1 MTAMDD
7 GIIGQGATARTTAEA
22 YLCALKTHGVDY
34 VFANA
39 GTDFAPIIEA
49 LVQANDS
56 GADIPQF
63 VTVPHENVA
72 MSMAQGYY
80 KVSGK
85 MAGVMVHVTVG
96 TANAMCGLIN
106 ASRDNVPL
114 LLAAGRT
121 PLTESGDPGSR
132 NIPIHWGQEAFDQG
146 GMTREYVKWD
156 YELRTGQP
164 VDSVVA
170 RALDIAMTGPRGP
183 VYLTLPREVLGGAAV
198 VPGPGG
204 VRNPGAL
211 PAAPSAEAIE
221 RIADAIAGAENP
233 LIVSGGTFHGAA
245 AFAALSEIADE
256 HALAVTEISGGSMA
270 TSHRMNLGGRQGGAV
285 KDADVIVV
293 LDGAVPWVPRF
304 GEPSPDATIVQIAAD
319 PTFQYLPFRSHRA
332 DMAIAGEPSLAV
344 PLLRDALVGKLKNK
358 QAVVDVRRKRI
369 GERRDAI
376 DELRAKQV
384 AEARDMSPIHPAWT
398 AHCLNQIKDDDAII
412 VNELGLRM
420 DLVES
425 NQPGC
430 YLAGGAA
437 SGLGRGLGE
446 ALGAKLAAPD
456 RQVIAAVGDG
466 SYMFCVPTAAHYVG
480 RSEGLPTLTLVSNN
494 AEWFA
499 VRNATMGMYPD
510 GRASKANKL
519 PLVEL
524 SPSPSFEKTIEA
536 CGGYGEAV
544 EDPAEL
550 PGALERAFQ
559 AVADGNSAL
568 LNIKTRSGARN

>member
-1 MTAMDD
+1 MDD
-7 GIIGQGATARTTAEA
+7 GIIGQGATTRTTAEA

-80 KVSGK
+80 KVAGK

-96 TANAMCGLIN
+96 TANALCGLMN
-106 ASRDNVPL
+106 AARDNVPL

-132 NIPIHWGQEAFDQG
+132 NISIHWGQEAFDQG

-164 VDSVVA
+164 VESVVS

-183 VYLTLPREVLGGAAV
+183 VYLTLPREVLGGVAV
-198 VPGPGG
+198 EPGPGG

-221 RIADAIAGAENP
+221 RVADAIAGAEYP
-233 LIVSGGTFHGAA
+233 LIVSGGTFHSAA

-256 HALAVTEISGGSMA
+256 HAIAVTEISGGSMP
-270 TSHRMNLGGRQGGAV
+270 SGHQMNLGGPQGGAV

-304 GEPSPDATIVQIAAD
+304 GEPSADATIVQIAED

-332 DMAIAGEPSLAV
+332 DISVVGKPSLAV
-344 PLLRDALVGKLKNK
+344 PLLREALAGKLKNK
-358 QAVVDVRRKRI
+358 QAVVDARRKRI
-369 GERRDAI
+369 GERRAAI
-376 DELRAKQV
+376 DDRRAKQV

-398 AHCLNQIKDDDAII
+398 AHCLNQIKDEDAII
-412 VNELGLRM
+412 CNELGLRM
-420 DLVES
+420 DLVEMNKPVS
-425 NQPGC
+425 
-430 YLAGGAA
+430 YLAGGGAG
-437 SGLGRGLGE
+437 GLGRGLGE

-466 SYMFCVPTAAHYVG
+466 SYMFCVPTAAHFVG
-480 RSEGLPTLTLVSNN
+480 RAENLPTLTLVSNN

-499 VRNATMGMYPD
+499 VRNATMGMYPG
-510 GRASKANKL
+510 GRAVKSNQM
-519 PLVEL
+519 PLVGL
-524 SPSPSFEKTIEA
+524 GPSPAFEKTIEA
-536 CGGYGEAV
+536 TGGHGEAV

-550 PGALERAFQ
+550 PAALERVFQ
-559 AVADGNSAL
+559 VIEDGNSAL
-568 LNIKTRSGARN
+568 LNIKTRSGGRN